1 MCKSPGSF
9 CTLVTKM
16 LWDIYCLCIFHFS
29 FLSGRTVIKFQ
40 LVYKQWHAL
49 RSSTNFSALASRR
62 PILFQDTL
70 DVDGAGGV
78 DLRLLLAVLLASTI
92 PVAGDVKYH
101 PFRSA
106 SSFRQRSLICPT
118 KNVDLVHCDQCRFNK
133 RGAHAPLSSGWCRPR
148 RKYFINMLELK
159 TIRNTITPK

>member
-1 MCKSPGSF
+1 MS
-9 CTLVTKM
+9 LVGLM
-16 LWDIYCLCIFHFS
+16 AILAAVL
-29 FLSGRTVIKFQ
+29 
-40 LVYKQWHAL
+40 
-49 RSSTNFSALASRR
+49 LASSVIAGGDV

-78 DLRLLLAVLLASTI
+78 DYDSFWPCCTI

-133 RGAHAPLSSGWCRPR
+133 HGAHAPLSSG
-148 RKYFINMLELK
+148 
-159 TIRNTITPK
+159 